1 MFMLE
6 GGEAPCV
13 SSWERIGDMT
23 ATVEKLL
30 GVALACSLPIIGQQA
45 GSSNDSEIPSIRA
58 RALAI
63 QARSHR

>member
-23 ATVEKLL
+23 VTVEKLL
-30 GVALACSLPIIGQQA
+30 GVALACRQQ
-45 GSSNDSEIPSIRA
+45 
-58 RALAI
+58 
-63 QARSHR
+63 